1 VGLDESQMLMVS
13 AVCTIMSIISL
24 LLIPFTCELL
34 DLNRNLFDSENVN
47 VVMLCVFGS
56 ILLSLYG
63 RAIYNSLEEGL
74 PHRLFVVAT
83 LIGLAEVLVLPSLMH
98 SLANARIGWFILLPW
113 TLTLL
118 TPYIIYS
125 LKPPPPPITD
135 DEVLDIA
142 KRYGGVV
149 TKSVVVWEISKN
161 KKMSEK
167 RSISPKKAEKLL
179 EKAEE
184 ALERFCRKG
193 EAVKKKVKVGSRD
206 IYIYDF
212 PNVRFQLAKT
222 DNRII
227 EVLRNN
233 PRGMSMAELLQ
244 ETDLSIEALEEALKR
259 LEIHGIVYH
268 DVKSNTYKLTTYK
281 LSEVL

>member
-1 VGLDESQMLMVS
+1 MLMVS

-118 TPYIIYS
+118 TPYIIYL

-149 TKSVVVWEISKN
+149 TKSVVIWEIS

-193 EAVKKKVKVGSRD
+193 EAVKKKVKVDSRD

-227 EVLRNN
+227 EVLQDN
-233 PRGMSMAELLQ
+233 PHGMSRTQLLQ
-244 ETDLSIEALEEALKR
+244 ATALSIESLDEALRR
-259 LEIHGIVYH
+259 LESKGIIYYDIESDVYRLMGIAP
-268 DVKSNTYKLTTYK
+268 T
-281 LSEVL
+281 